1 MATPIF
7 GNEDLVVGRT
17 AGFTGTPGFTAGGAN
32 GAGSAGCMSGFVQH
46 FFHMVKL
53 SKEISKAIPIIAA
66 GEENTQWLD
75 LKGSSN

>member
-1 MATPIF
+1 
-7 GNEDLVVGRT
+7 
-17 AGFTGTPGFTAGGAN
+17 
-32 GAGSAGCMSGFVQH
+32 MSGFEQH
-46 FFHMVKL
+46 FSHMVKL